1 MIGNFGID
9 WQYLE
14 IMQNY
19 FGIIPRQ
26 TDEEY
31 LNEEMYPV

>member
-26 TDEEY
+26 TDEGCSNEGTY
-31 LNEEMYPV
+31 LV